1 LRDVQPQL
9 FFHGEVLNVFNQ
21 FQLCGCGENVF
32 RNGGITDTS
41 TIAQGVR
48 LIAPFNP
55 YTTQPVEKVHWE
67 RNANFGQAQSAFAY
81 TSPRIFRFS
90 VGVKF

>member
-1 LRDVQPQL
+1 MQPQL
-9 FFHGEVLNVFNQ
+9 FFHGEVLNLFNQ
-21 FQLCGCGENVF
+21 FQLCGCGETVF
-32 RNGGITDTS
+32 RNGGITDLT
-41 TIAQGVR
+41 TIGQGVQ

-55 YTTQPVEKVHWE
+55 YTTQPVEGTHW
-67 RNANFGQAQSAFAY
+67 RKAANFGQPLNAFAY